1 MSEIDSHGL
10 PAKMPPIAPV
20 PLPSGQSGL
29 TLRQRAELWLGRDST
44 AGALMVVPLVLLL
57 IFLVA
62 YPFLLSIWLSMTDK
76 TVGNPG
82 AFIGLKNF
90 VVQWGSQIF
99 VQAVYNTSAITIIT
113 TIIKLVLG
121 FALALFLNQEFRGRQ
136 FARAALLLPWI
147 VPTVLSTMAFY
158 WMFDSNLSS
167 VNCVLRNLG
176 LIDKNIPWLTDPT
189 WALISVMAVNIWR
202 GIPFFGITILAGLQ
216 TIPQELYD
224 AASIDGANRI
234 GRLLNVTVPLVRPV
248 MYVVLIMSIISTFS
262 DIQVVY
268 GLTGGGP
275 ANSTQVL
282 ALLSYKAGLQ
292 SGMLG
297 QGAAISLYM
306 FPVLLLMVFLQVRYM
321 RRAVE

>member
-1 MSEIDSHGL
+1 MSETVSRAL
-10 PAKMPPIAPV
+10 QSKTPPAKPKPSPAGRPNRSLRERIA
-20 PLPSGQSGL
+20 
-29 TLRQRAELWLGRDST
+29 LWLGLDST
-44 AGALMVVPLVLLL
+44 AGAIMVAPLVILLVL
-57 IFLVA
+57 LVA
-62 YPFLLSIWLSMTDK
+62 YPFLLSIWLSLTNK

-82 AFIGLKNF
+82 IFVGLKNF
-90 VVQWGSQIF
+90 AIQLESEIF
-99 VQAVYNTSAITIIT
+99 LRALLNTFVITIIT
-113 TIIKLVLG
+113 TFVKLVLG
-121 FALALFLNQEFRGRQ
+121 FGLALFLNQKFWGRQ
-136 FARAALLLPWI
+136 FVRAALLLPWI
-147 VPTVLSTMAFY
+147 VPTVLSTMAFF

-167 VNCVLRNLG
+167 VNWVLRNLG
-176 LIDKNIPWLTDPT
+176 LIKQNIPWLTDPI
-189 WALISVMAVNIWR
+189 WALISVMVVNIWR

-216 TIPQELYD
+216 TISQELYD

-234 GRLLNVTVPLVRPV
+234 GRLLNVTIPLVSPV
-248 MYVVLIMSIISTFS
+248 IYVVLIMSIIGTFS

-306 FPVLLLMVFLQVRYM
+306 FPVLMLLVFLEVRYM
-321 RRAVE
+321 RRSAE

>member
-1 MSEIDSHGL
+1 
-10 PAKMPPIAPV
+10 
-20 PLPSGQSGL
+20 
-29 TLRQRAELWLGRDST
+29 
-44 AGALMVVPLVLLL
+44 MVVPLVLLL
-57 IFLVA
+57 VFLVA

-90 VVQWGSQIF
+90 IVQWGSQIF
-99 VQAVYNTSAITIIT
+99 VQALYNTAVITIVT
-113 TIIKLVLG
+113 TAIKLVLG
-121 FALALFLNQEFRGRQ
+121 FGLALFLNQKFRGRQ

-167 VNCVLRNLG
+167 VNWVLRELG
-176 LIDKNIPWLTDPT
+176 LIKKNIPWLTDPT
-189 WALISVMAVNIWR
+189 WALISVMAVNVWR

-306 FPVLLLMVFLQVRYM
+306 FPILMLMVFLQVRYM
-321 RRAVE
+321 RKAVE